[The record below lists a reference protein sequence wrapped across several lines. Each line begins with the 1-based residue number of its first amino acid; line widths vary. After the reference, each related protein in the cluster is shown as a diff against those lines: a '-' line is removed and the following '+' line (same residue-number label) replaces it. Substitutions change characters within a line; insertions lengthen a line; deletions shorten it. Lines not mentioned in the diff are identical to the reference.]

1 MCRALLLVL
10 VGGLLT
16 SSAAHPQEKETP
28 PRISPFL
35 DSDLADWEGLVKEHW
50 RYEDGALVG
59 TTYPRGVTFNTFLC
73 SKKKYRDFEL
83 SFKVRLEGGVGN
95 SGVQIRSKVADRKTF
110 AVSGPQCDIGESYWG
125 NLHGERF
132 GGLMRAARPEAQKV
146 VKAKD
151 FNDYHIKVVGK
162 HVTIKLAGV
171 TAVDDDFAK
180 MPEEGIIAFQLHSG
194 GPIEV
199 TFKDIRF
206 KALRLKK

>member
-1 MCRALLLVL
+1 MRYAMLFLGLLL
-10 VGGLLT
+10 LL
-16 SSAAHPQEKETP
+16 SPLGAQEGREGKGD
-28 PRISPFL
+28 FFNGK
-35 DSDLADWEGLVKEHW
+35 DLTGWEGLTEYWSVK
-50 RYEDGALVG
+50 DGAIVG
-59 TTYPRGVTFNTFLC
+59 RTEKDPGFNTFLC
-73 SKKKYRDFEL
+73 SKKKYGDFEL

-95 SGVQIRSKVADRKTF
+95 SGVQIRSKVAERKTF

-132 GGLMRAARPEAQKV
+132 GGLVRAARPEAQKA